1 MLTFRGGFANGRE
14 GTLMAGVYEDH
25 FRMFALYS
33 RWANA
38 QLYKA
43 VATVPEQALA
53 QDRGAYFKSL
63 LGTLNHL
70 LVADGMWLGRLQGNS
85 PRGVRL
91 DEILHPTFEPLAAA
105 RAARDADI
113 IAHVFALQ
121 EPQFTAPLTYA
132 TTAGTAQTQPLHHI
146 LAHVFN
152 HQTHHR
158 GQAHDLLCQIA
169 GVEAVPVIDLVAY
182 QRYVMKDDAV

>member
-1 MLTFRGGFANGRE
+1 
-14 GTLMAGVYEDH
+14 MAGVYEDH
-25 FRMFALYS
+25 FRMFALYN
-33 RWANA
+33 RWANV

-43 VATVPEQALA
+43 VATVPPEALT

-132 TTAGTAQTQPLHHI
+132 TTAGTAQTQPLHHV

-158 GQAHDLLCQIA
+158 GQAHDLLCQIV
-169 GVEAVPVIDLVAY
+169 GEKAVPVIDLLAY
-182 QRYVMKDDAV
+182 QRFVMKDDKI